1 MPFKNIQIRF
11 QTARSLPAPYANF
24 YTLTARPAF
33 KDFLQ
38 VDFAITYPDREDI
51 DEDELIAEGFSP
63 DDDFSWSG
71 RLPLLWQKAVT
82 DLVDATKLAPF
93 DEDVLDEDDDF
104 WEITIERPDGQ
115 TQKGMPENVGDWQY
129 LAQELIQATYES
141 AKKELPFE
149 LTFIDR
155 RREGETEL
163 RLTALFA
170 ERTVKAQSVQNKRSR
185 THTLSWAELQGLMSE
200 IYAVE
205 FDPDEAVYQKPRQ
218 DGAWLNLGGEEWY
231 SLRPFPELI
240 KLLSALV

>member
-38 VDFAITYPDREDI
+38 VDFSISYPDREDI

-71 RLPLLWQKAVT
+71 RLPLLWQQAVT
-82 DLVDATKLAPF
+82 KLVDATKL
-93 DEDVLDEDDDF
+93 EDVSEDELDEDDDF
-104 WEITIERPDGQ
+104 WEITIERPDGK
-115 TQKGMPENVGDWQY
+115 TQKGMPENVEDWQY

-155 RREGETEL
+155 RREGDTEL

-170 ERTVKAQSVQNKRSR
+170 ERIVKAQSTQNKRSR
-185 THTLSWAELQGLMSE
+185 SQTLPWTDLQKIMGE

-218 DGAWLNLGGEEWY
+218 DGPWLNLGDEEWQ
-231 SLRPFPELI
+231 SLRAFPALV